1 MPLYRFKILTASGGI
16 DSGVL
21 DLPVRDPAAAIRYVE
36 AGGGVALEVQ
46 PLPRILDTLAQRTGI
61 GLGRISRLE
70 LSELYNNLGMLVGA
84 GVTVLDALE
93 ELATD
98 AKNPR
103 LKNAISCIR
112 ADIQAGQTLGEA
124 IARHPHVAPFVVQ
137 HMIQIGEETGQ
148 LDAMLKKSGAHLRH
162 IHDIVSGTKRALT
175 YPAFLLTVVILAVV
189 FWFWYVVPQL
199 VALFQDM
206 GVELPAPTRL
216 LMALADWFKNWFL
229 VTVAALAALAVVLA
243 WARRR
248 SYPLRY
254 ALSLAALRLPVLS
267 IILHTSLTARA
278 TEYLGITI
286 GAGIGVLRSLSLIIE
301 ATGNEVYKARLQGA
315 ANSIRAG
322 VILSEAL
329 RQNRALDP
337 FAVRMLA
344 VGEMTGRLDDQAQY
358 VAELY
363 RQKLAGLV
371 EVLSKTLEPMIMIFL
386 GGMFALIMIGLLMP
400 VYELVTKLGA

>member
-1 MPLYRFKILTASGGI
+1 MPLFRFKVLMPNGI
-16 DSGVL
+16 ESGVL
-21 DLPVRDPAAAIRYVE
+21 DLPVTDPMAAIRYVE
-36 AGGGVALEVQ
+36 ASGGVALEVQ
-46 PLPRILDTLAQRTGI
+46 PVPQLLNILAQRTGL
-61 GLGRISRLE
+61 GLGRITRLE
-70 LSELYNNLGMLVGA
+70 LSEFYNNLGMLIGA

-103 LKNAISCIR
+103 LKNAITCIR
-112 ADIQAGQTLGEA
+112 TDIQTGQTLSEA
-124 IARHPHVAPFVVQ
+124 LGRHPHIAPFVVH
-137 HMIQIGEETGQ
+137 HMVQIGEETGQ

-162 IHDIVSGTKRALT
+162 IHDIISGTKRALT
-175 YPAFLLTVVILAVV
+175 YPTFLIAVVLLAVI

-206 GVELPAPTRL
+206 GIELPTPTRL
-216 LMALADWFKNWFL
+216 LMAIADWFKNWFL
-229 VTVAALAALAVVLA
+229 ITAATLAGIAIFLA
-243 WARRR
+243 WARRH

-254 ALSLAALRLPVLS
+254 ALSALALRLPVLS
-267 IILHTSLTARA
+267 VILHTSLTARA

-286 GAGIGVLRSLSLIIE
+286 GAGIGVLRSLNLVIDS
-301 ATGNEVYKARLQGA
+301 TGNEVYKARLQGA
-315 ANSIRAG
+315 CNSIRAG

-329 RQNRALDP
+329 RQNQALDP

-344 VGEMTGRLDDQAQY
+344 VGEMTGKLDDQAEY

-371 EVLSKTLEPMIMIFL
+371 EVLSKTLEPMIMIVL
-386 GGMFALIMIGLLMP
+386 GGIFALIMMGLLLP
-400 VYELVTKLGA
+400 VYELVSKLGG